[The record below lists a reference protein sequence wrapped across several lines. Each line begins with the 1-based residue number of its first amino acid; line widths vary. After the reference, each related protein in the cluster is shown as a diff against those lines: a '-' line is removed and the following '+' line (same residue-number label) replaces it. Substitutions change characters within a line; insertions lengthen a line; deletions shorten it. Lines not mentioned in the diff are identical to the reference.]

1 MNRTLAFIVLMISLT
16 AFADEPEVPETIWI
30 QSDKVVSCHPSELKP
45 SDTLQ
50 VKLGKWHGKELGV
63 YRHDENLWLFMV
75 VGSPPSEMVS
85 LMTPKEF
92 ESANSFEITPSTTG
106 YRWDSKGG
114 NEKVFSKP
122 GNYTLYVSQNLESE
136 EGGYKCEL
144 IVKNH

>member
-1 MNRTLAFIVLMISLT
+1 MNRTLTFIVVMISLT
-16 AFADEPEVPETIWI
+16 VSADEPEVPETIWI
-30 QSDKVVSCHPSELKP
+30 QSDKVVSCHPSEFKP

-50 VKLGKWHGKELGV
+50 VKLGKWHGKELAV

-75 VGSPPSEMVS
+75 VSSPPLGMIS

-92 ESANSFEITPSTTG
+92 ESAKSFEITPSTRG
-106 YRWDSKGG
+106 YRRD
-114 NEKVFSKP
+114 NEEVFSKS

-136 EGGYKCEL
+136 DGGYKCEL